1 MFEMKLFKD
10 ESHIL
15 HHTQLIVMQW
25 FTITFDIGN
34 TQDASM
40 EQLFSR
46 TYLFF
51 LLKHKELF

>member
-1 MFEMKLFKD
+1 MKLFKD

-25 FTITFDIGN
+25 YTMTFDIGN

-46 TYLFF
+46 TYLIFF